1 MNKELITK
9 LLSEI
14 KYPGFSRDI
23 ISFGILKNINIS
35 DDQVILEFSINTT
48 NDEIVKAIVNEVNQ
62 KFDSLDS
69 DYQLKINFQS
79 TSETAA
85 NNPNQVKPLPNIKNI
100 IAVASGKGGVGKST
114 VSINLA
120 SSLSKNHK
128 VGILDLDIYGPSLPM
143 IAGSFSQPKLTEDQK
158 LIPIEKFNMELMS
171 FGFINNDNNA
181 TIWRG
186 PMVAR
191 LTQQF
196 FNDVKWG
203 ELDYLIIDLPPGTG
217 DIQLTLV
224 QKLQLTGAVIVTTP
238 QDLSLIDAKKAA
250 DMFNKV
256 NTKIL
261 GIIENMSDFSC
272 PSCNHTTKI
281 FPGTGVI
288 DESDR
293 LNIPIL
299 GKISIIPELA
309 KSMDSGRPYI
319 IENPDS
325 ELAKK
330 YHEISSQI
338 NAIVNTK
345 DD

>member
-1 MNKELITK
+1 MNKEIIIK

-23 ISFGILKNINIS
+23 ISFGILKNINIA
-35 DDQVILEFSINTT
+35 E
-48 NDEIVKAIVNEVNQ
+48 NEVTLELSANTDNNQ
-62 KFDSLDS
+62 IMELIIKNINEKFNNLHPDFN
-69 DYQLKINFQS
+69 LKIDFQTNKEAKPS
-79 TSETAA
+79 GDID
-85 NNPNQVKPLPNIKNI
+85 KPLSNIKNI

-120 SSLSKNHK
+120 ASLSQDWK

-143 IAGSFSQPKLTEDQK
+143 IAGSFTQPKLTEDQK
-158 LIPIEKFNMELMS
+158 LIPIKKFNMELMS

-196 FNDVKWG
+196 FNDVEWG
-203 ELDYLIIDLPPGTG
+203 DLDYLIIDLPPGTG

-238 QDLSLIDAKKAA
+238 QDLSLLDAKKAA
-250 DMFNKV
+250 DMFSKV
-256 NTKIL
+256 NTEIL

-272 PSCNHTTKI
+272 PNCNHVTKI

-309 KSMDSGRPYI
+309 ESMDNGSPYI
-319 IENPDS
+319 IDNPGS
-325 ELAKK
+325 YLSKK
-330 YHEISSQI
+330 YKEISNQI
-338 NAIVNTK
+338 NTIVNK
-345 DD
+345 G

>member
-1 MNKELITK
+1 MNKEIITK

-23 ISFGILKNINIS
+23 VSFGILKDININ
-35 DDQVILEFSINTT
+35 DQSVVLDLSINTKN
-48 NDEIVKAIVNEVNQ
+48 NDIIDSIIKQINL
-62 KFDSLDS
+62 KFDNLNSELKLEINFETSENPDSGESLDKS
-69 DYQLKINFQS
+69 
-79 TSETAA
+79 
-85 NNPNQVKPLPNIKNI
+85 LPNIKNI

-120 SSLSKNHK
+120 LTLSKDWK

-143 IAGSFSQPKLTEDQK
+143 IAGSFDPPKVTEDQK
-158 LIPIEKFNMELMS
+158 LIPIKKFNMELMS

-196 FNDVKWG
+196 FNDVNWG
-203 ELDYLIIDLPPGTG
+203 DLDYLIIDLPPGTG

-224 QKLQLTGAVIVTTP
+224 QKLQLSGAIIVTTP
-238 QDLSLIDAKKAA
+238 QDLSLLDAKKAA
-250 DMFNKV
+250 DMFAKV

-261 GIIENMSDFSC
+261 GVIENMSDFSC
-272 PSCNHTTKI
+272 PNCNHTTKI
-281 FPGTGVI
+281 FPGEGVF
-288 DESDR
+288 DESSR

-299 GKISIIPELA
+299 GQIPIIPELA
-309 KSMDSGRPYI
+309 ESMDSGSPYI
-319 IENPDS
+319 IANPES
-325 ELAKK
+325 ELCKK
-330 YHEISSQI
+330 YQEIANVVNDII
-338 NAIVNTK
+338 NK
-345 DD
+345 G

>member
-1 MNKELITK
+1 MNKEIIIK

-23 ISFGILKNINIS
+23 ISFGILKNIHIS
-35 DDQVILEFSINTT
+35 E
-48 NDEIVKAIVNEVNQ
+48 NEVVLELSANTDNNQ
-62 KFDSLDS
+62 IIESIIKNINEKFNNLNSNFN
-69 DYQLKINFQS
+69 LKIDFQ
-79 TSETAA
+79 A
-85 NNPNQVKPLPNIKNI
+85 NKEANPSGDIDKPLSNIKNI

-120 SSLSKNHK
+120 ASLSRDWK

-143 IAGSFSQPKLTEDQK
+143 IAGSFEQPQLTEDQK
-158 LIPIEKFNMELMS
+158 LIPIKKFNMELMS

-196 FNDVKWG
+196 FNDVVWG
-203 ELDYLIIDLPPGTG
+203 DLDYLIIDLPPGTG

-238 QDLSLIDAKKAA
+238 QDLSLLDAKKAA
-250 DMFNKV
+250 DMFSKV

-272 PSCNHTTKI
+272 PNCDHVTKI
-281 FPGTGVI
+281 FPGEGVV
-288 DESDR
+288 DESNR

-309 KSMDSGRPYI
+309 KSMDNGSPYI
-319 IENPDS
+319 IDNPDS
-325 ELAKK
+325 YLSKK
-330 YHEISSQI
+330 YQEISNQI
-338 NAIVNTK
+338 NTIVNK
-345 DD
+345 G